1 MFWGLVIHPGK
12 RYQTEVTQPFRV
24 TKACIVP
31 SSCVSKEVST
41 VFLETDN
48 SEEFILANLSL
59 SHLNETLEISFN
71 EGENICFKVS
81 GQGVVHLSGNFLD
94 LMNDESG
101 SDEDEDSEEEMM
113 DELKNLNWTK
123 QQIKQMQGVDSES
136 DDENVEKIK
145 RKSKSN
151 DTNNKKPN
159 ISNKSKNQ
167 ASPTKESKVKPDS
180 KSENDTNIKR
190 IKNETISRDKGNKKP
205 NIPNDN
211 KNHESPAKESKEKP
225 GGKTDVISE
234 AKPKKVVK
242 AGVVIEDLVEGTG
255 VVSKNGNGVGMYYRG
270 RLQSSKKAFD
280 SCLSG
285 KPFRFKLGAGKVI
298 KGWDVGLQGMKVGG
312 KRRLTIPPAMGY
324 GKRGAPP
331 DIPPNSTLVF
341 DVECKFIYGGVQY

>member
-1 MFWGLVIHPGK
+1 MEQGRIFWGLVIHPGK

-145 RKSKSN
+145 LKSKSN
-151 DTNNKKPN
+151 
-159 ISNKSKNQ
+159 
-167 ASPTKESKVKPDS
+167 EKPDS
-180 KSENDTNIKR
+180 KSENDTNIKTK
-190 IKNETISRDKGNKKP
+190 KNETISKDTTNKKP

-211 KNHESPAKESKEKP
+211 KNPESPAKESKEKP
-225 GGKTDVISE
+225 SGKTDVISE

-242 AGVVIEDLVEGTG
+242 AGVVIEDLVE
-255 VVSKNGNGVGMYYRG
+255 
-270 RLQSSKKAFD
+270 
-280 SCLSG
+280 
-285 KPFRFKLGAGKVI
+285 
-298 KGWDVGLQGMKVGG
+298 
-312 KRRLTIPPAMGY
+312 
-324 GKRGAPP
+324 
-331 DIPPNSTLVF
+331 
-341 DVECKFIYGGVQY
+341 